1 MYKPSLDYKKMNDII
16 SNTIEAIEKGKH
28 EIFEIAENSRNE
40 CRSIEIELDLI
51 KGKASKII
59 LEVDELETIV
69 KKSRQKLM
77 LVSRDFNKYK
87 EEDIKSAYED
97 AKDYQ
102 IKLILKKQE
111 EKDLIKQRSDLERR
125 LKNAYEVVKKAE
137 NLVSQVGVAMG
148 YLGGN
153 LKDVFE
159 QLEDIQNKQVLG
171 IRVIK
176 AQEDERQRVAR
187 EIHDGPAQSMANVVI
202 KTEICEKL
210 LDRDLEKAKYELNQ
224 LKTIVRDCLR
234 DVRKIIYDLRP
245 MSLDD
250 LGLIPTIQRFIINFE
265 EETMIRVALTV
276 TAQDE
281 KIIHSI
287 IKLAVF
293 RIIQESLNNI
303 RKYSKAQ
310 NVSIRLEVINKSIT
324 LLIIDDG
331 IGFDVENKFNSSKE
345 ESGFGLYIMSE
356 RVELLK
362 GKIDIQSEKDKG
374 TRIKVWIPLK
384 DEEDYNNDKN

>member
-16 SNTIEAIEKGKH
+16 NSTIETIEKGKN

-40 CRSIEIELDLI
+40 CRSIEIELELI
-51 KGKASKII
+51 KRKASKII
-59 LEVDELETIV
+59 CEVDEQEINV

-77 LVSRDFNKYK
+77 QVSRDFNKYK
-87 EEDIKSAYED
+87 EEDIKEAYEE
-97 AKDYQ
+97 AKNYQ

-111 EKDLIKQRSDLERR
+111 EKDLIKQRADLERR

-148 YLGGN
+148 YLSGN
-153 LKDVFE
+153 LKEVFE
-159 QLEDIQNKQVLG
+159 HLEDIQQKQILG

-202 KTEICEKL
+202 KTEICERL
-210 LDRDLEKAKYELNQ
+210 MDRDMEKAKYELSQ
-224 LKTIVRDCLR
+224 LKTIVRGCLK

-250 LGLIPTIQRFIINFE
+250 LGLIPTIQRFVVDFE
-265 EETMIRVALTV
+265 EETKIRVDLTV
-276 TAQDE
+276 TANNE
-281 KIIHSI
+281 TIHSI

-303 RKYSKAQ
+303 RKYSKAL
-310 NVSIRLEVINKSIT
+310 NVSVRIEVINKSINI
-324 LLIIDDG
+324 LIIDDG

-345 ESGFGLYIMSE
+345 ESGFGLLIMSE

-362 GKIDIQSEKDKG
+362 GNINIQSGKEKG
-374 TRIKVWIPLK
+374 TRIKISIPLI
-384 DEEDYNNDKN
+384 DEEEYIDDKN